1 MGGLFASP
9 TAIKVRFVEEIPFSL
24 EAIEGADRVFA
35 LTYSASEGLIRDL
48 APKVGE
54 MEVILGHPIPMAKL
68 EYLLALQKYT
78 LEGAQVEVKGDENLL
93 EALRQ
98 GRLRILLS
106 RRTSHA
112 KLFLVERGGQRFA
125 ILGSANLSRRALEGG
140 QVEIILMVEDEEV
153 VERLFAFYRE
163 MREESDV
170 VRPEVLMR
178 PVNPEDI
185 PILEKAQK
193 GPVILRVPEEVPVP
207 YRVEWVLKQAKV
219 YEPVAKEAKVKQGAL
234 EITPKAAK
242 ALRLGRAPSEEE
254 GTPPFLEVR
263 EREGGVFVLGE
274 LRPFLSPDAPEIRE
288 EVLVMARF
296 LNRYLAGYFL
306 HEEEAREQAE
316 DYFRLWAWYW
326 TAPVMSRLL
335 RRAHLE
341 GLPPHDYPL
350 YALVFG
356 KSGAGKTTF
365 LKLLSRSLVGVPVD
379 PVPGTELGKRVLLAL
394 HESGS
399 EFPVVFDDV
408 TTRDFSEKV
417 EPVVK
422 SLYEVPRGTLTPVAF
437 SFNAS
442 QAYTPPEEI
451 RRRAFLVRAQA
462 VLDETR
468 PEAATRLRSEVG
480 QDLLAVRGAFFRAFI
495 PRLLQATEEERDWL
509 LASTR
514 ILTEFLGE
522 VLGAPPPWAKPT
534 SLAELSQSRLAEVRD
549 KMRALLQLHKLE
561 WRSGRPHLR
570 LGPDARRIGRELPGW
585 LVEEVQGEVLILKE
599 KGLRRLGLLR
609 GLSWWPFRL

>member
-1 MGGLFASP
+1 
-9 TAIKVRFVEEIPFSL
+9 
-24 EAIEGADRVFA
+24 
-35 LTYSASEGLIRDL
+35 
-48 APKVGE
+48 
-54 MEVILGHPIPMAKL
+54 
-68 EYLLALQKYT
+68 
-78 LEGAQVEVKGDENLL
+78 
-93 EALRQ
+93 
-98 GRLRILLS
+98 
-106 RRTSHA
+106 
-112 KLFLVERGGQRFA
+112 
-125 ILGSANLSRRALEGG
+125 
-140 QVEIILMVEDEEV
+140 
-153 VERLFAFYRE
+153 
-163 MREESDV
+163 
-170 VRPEVLMR
+170 
-178 PVNPEDI
+178 
-185 PILEKAQK
+185 
-193 GPVILRVPEEVPVP
+193 
-207 YRVEWVLKQAKV
+207 
-219 YEPVAKEAKVKQGAL
+219 
-234 EITPKAAK
+234 
-242 ALRLGRAPSEEE
+242 
-254 GTPPFLEVR
+254 VR
-263 EREGGVFVLGE
+263 EWEGGVFVLGE
-274 LRPFLSPDAPEIRE
+274 LRPFLPPEAPEVRD

-306 HEEEAREQAE
+306 HEEEAQEQAE
-316 DYFRLWAWYW
+316 SYFHLWAWYW

-341 GLPPHDYPL
+341 GLPPHNYPL

-379 PVPGTELGKRVLLAL
+379 PVPGTELGKRALLAI

-408 TTRDFSEKV
+408 TPRDFSEKV

-468 PEAATRLRSEVG
+468 PEVANRLRSEVG

-495 PRLLQATEEERDWL
+495 PRLLRAAEEERDWL

-522 VLGAPPPWAKPT
+522 VLGP
-534 SLAELSQSRLAEVRD
+534 R
-549 KMRALLQLHKLE
+549 
-561 WRSGRPHLR
+561 
-570 LGPDARRIGRELPGW
+570 LPGPSPR
-585 LVEEVQGEVLILKE
+585 VSPSSPKAASP
-599 KGLRRLGLLR
+599 R
-609 GLSWWPFRL
+609 

>member
-1 MGGLFASP
+1 MDGLFANP
-9 TAIKVRFVEEIPFSL
+9 TAIKVRFVEEVPFSL
-24 EAIEGADRVFA
+24 EAIEGADRVLA

-68 EYLLALQKYT
+68 EHLLALQKFI
-78 LEGAQVEVKGDENLL
+78 LEGAQVEVKGDERLL
-93 EALRQ
+93 EALRE

-106 RRTSHA
+106 RRASHA
-112 KLFLVERGGQRFA
+112 KLFLVEKGERRFA

-153 VERLFAFYRE
+153 VERLSAFYRE
-163 MREESDV
+163 MREEADI
-170 VRPEVLMR
+170 VRPEVLVR
-178 PVNPEDI
+178 PINPEDL
-185 PILEKAQK
+185 PILEKAEK
-193 GPVILRVPEEVPVP
+193 GPVVLRVPEEVPVP
-207 YRVEWVLKQAKV
+207 YRIEFVLKQARV

-234 EITPKAAK
+234 EIPPKAVK
-242 ALRLGRAPSEEE
+242 ALRLGKTPSEEN
-254 GTPPFLEVR
+254 GAPPFLEVR
-263 EREGGVFVLGE
+263 EWEGGVFVLGE
-274 LRPFLSPDAPEIRE
+274 LRPFLPPDAPEVRDE
-288 EVLVMARF
+288 ALVMARF

-306 HEEEAREQAE
+306 HEEEAQEQAE
-316 DYFRLWAWYW
+316 SYFHLWAWYW

-341 GLPPHDYPL
+341 GLPPHNYPL

-379 PVPGTELGKRVLLAL
+379 PVPGTELGKRALLAI

-408 TTRDFSEKV
+408 TQRDFSEKV

-468 PEAATRLRSEVG
+468 PEVANRLRSEVG
-480 QDLLAVRGAFFRAFI
+480 QDLLAVRGAFFRAFV
-495 PRLLQATEEERDWL
+495 PRLLEATEGERDWL

-549 KMRALLQLHKLE
+549 KMRALLKLHRLE
-561 WRSGRPHLR
+561 WKSGRPHLR

-599 KGLRRLGLLR
+599 KGLRRLGLSR
-609 GLSWWPFRL
+609 GFSWWPFRL

>member
-1 MGGLFASP
+1 MSGLFASP
-9 TAIKVRFVEEIPFSL
+9 TAIKVRFVEEVPFSL

-112 KLFLVERGGQRFA
+112 KLFLVEKGNQRFA

-178 PVNPEDI
+178 PINPEDI

-242 ALRLGRAPSEEE
+242 ALRLGRVPSEEE

-263 EREGGVFVLGE
+263 EREKGVFVLGE
-274 LRPFLSPDAPEIRE
+274 LRPFLSPDAPEVRE

-306 HEEEAREQAE
+306 HEEEAQEQAE

-341 GLPPHDYPL
+341 GLPPHNYPL

-399 EFPVVFDDV
+399 EFPIVFDDV

-468 PEAATRLRSEVG
+468 PEAANRLRNEVG

-495 PRLLQATEEERDWL
+495 SRLLQATEEERDWL

-522 VLGAPPPWAKPT
+522 VLGAPPPWAKPI

-549 KMRALLQLHKLE
+549 KMRALLKLHKLE

-599 KGLRRLGLLR
+599 KGLRRLGLSR

>member
-1 MGGLFASP
+1 MNSLFANP
-9 TAIKVRFVEEIPFSL
+9 TAIKVRFVEEAPFSL
-24 EAIEGADRVFA
+24 EAIEGADRVLA

-68 EYLLALQKYT
+68 EHLLALQKFI
-78 LEGAQVEVKGDENLL
+78 LEGAQVEVKGNGRLL
-93 EALRQ
+93 EALRE

-106 RRTSHA
+106 RQPSHA
-112 KLFLVERGGQRFA
+112 KLFLVEKGGQRFA
-125 ILGSANLSRRALEGG
+125 VLGSANLSRRALEGG
-140 QVEIILMVEDEEV
+140 QVEIILLAEDEEV
-153 VERLFAFYRE
+153 VDRLFAFYRE
-163 MREESDV
+163 MREEADI
-170 VRPEVLMR
+170 VRPEVLVR
-178 PVNPEDI
+178 PIAPEDI
-185 PILEKAQK
+185 PILEKAEK
-193 GPVILRVPEEVPVP
+193 GPVVLRVPEEVPVP
-207 YRVEWVLKQAKV
+207 YRIEFVLKQAKT

-234 EITPKAAK
+234 EITPKAVK
-242 ALRLGRAPSEEE
+242 ALQLGRVPPEEN

-263 EREGGVFVLGE
+263 EWEGGVFVLGE
-274 LRPFLSPDAPEIRE
+274 LRPFLPSDAPEVRD

-306 HEEEAREQAE
+306 HEEEAQEQAE
-316 DYFRLWAWYW
+316 SYFHLWAWYW

-341 GLPPHDYPL
+341 GLPPHNYPL

-365 LKLLSRSLVGVPVD
+365 LKLLSRSLVGIPVD
-379 PVPGTELGKRVLLAL
+379 PIPGTELGKRALLAI

-408 TTRDFSEKV
+408 TARDFSEKV
-417 EPVVK
+417 EPVAK

-468 PEAATRLRSEVG
+468 PDVASRLRSEVG

-495 PRLLQATEEERDWL
+495 PRLLQATGEERDWL

-549 KMRALLQLHKLE
+549 KMRALLKLHRLE
-561 WRSGRPHLR
+561 WKSGRPHLR

-599 KGLRRLGLLR
+599 KGLRRLGLSR

>member
-1 MGGLFASP
+1 MNGLFANP
-9 TAIKVRFVEEIPFSL
+9 TAIKVRFVEEVPFSL
-24 EAIEGADRVFA
+24 EAIEGADRVLA

-68 EYLLALQKYT
+68 EHLLALQKFI
-78 LEGAQVEVKGDENLL
+78 LEGAQVEVKGDEKVL
-93 EALRQ
+93 EALRR

-106 RRTSHA
+106 RQPSHA
-112 KLFLVERGGQRFA
+112 KLFLVEKGGQRFA

-140 QVEIILMVEDEEV
+140 QVEIILVAEDEEV
-153 VERLFAFYRE
+153 VERLFAFYQQ
-163 MREESDV
+163 MREEADI
-170 VRPEVLMR
+170 VRPEVFVR

-185 PILEKAQK
+185 PILEKAEK
-193 GPVILRVPEEVPVP
+193 GPVVLRVPEEVPVP
-207 YRVEWVLKQAKV
+207 YRIEFVLKQAKV

-234 EITPKAAK
+234 EITPKAVK
-242 ALRLGRAPSEEE
+242 ALQLGRVPPEEN

-263 EREGGVFVLGE
+263 EWEGGVFVLGE
-274 LRPFLSPDAPEIRE
+274 LRPFLPPDAPEVRD

-306 HEEEAREQAE
+306 HEEEAQEQAE
-316 DYFRLWAWYW
+316 SYFHLWAWYW
-326 TAPVMSRLL
+326 TAPVRSRLL

-341 GLPPHDYPL
+341 GLPPHNYPL

-379 PVPGTELGKRVLLAL
+379 PLPGTELGKRALLAL

-408 TTRDFSEKV
+408 TTRDFSDKV

-468 PEAATRLRSEVG
+468 PDVANRLRSEVG

-495 PRLLQATEEERDWL
+495 PRLLQAADEEKDWL

-549 KMRALLQLHKLE
+549 KMRALLKLHRLE
-561 WRSGRPHLR
+561 WKSGRPHLR

-599 KGLRRLGLLR
+599 KGLRRLGVTR
-609 GLSWWPFRL
+609 GPSWWPFRF

>member
-24 EAIEGADRVFA
+24 EVIEGADRVFA

-78 LEGAQVEVKGDENLL
+78 LEGAQVEVRGDEALL

-106 RRTSHA
+106 RRASHA
-112 KLFLVERGGQRFA
+112 KLFLVEKGAQRFA

-140 QVEIILMVEDEEV
+140 QVEIILMVEDKEV

-163 MREESDV
+163 MREEADM
-170 VRPEVLMR
+170 VRPEVLIR
-178 PVNPEDI
+178 SIAPEDV
-185 PILEKAQK
+185 PLLEKAEK
-193 GPVILRVPEEVPVP
+193 RPVILRVPEEVPVP
-207 YRVEWVLKQAKV
+207 YRVELVVKQAKI
-219 YEPVAKEAKVKQGAL
+219 YEPVAKEAKVKRGML
-234 EITPKAAK
+234 EITPKAVK

-254 GTPPFLEVR
+254 GSPPFLEVR

-274 LRPFLSPDAPEIRE
+274 LRPFLSPDASEVRE
-288 EVLVMARF
+288 EALVMARF

-306 HEEEAREQAE
+306 HEEEAQEQAE
-316 DYFRLWAWYW
+316 DYFRLWAWCW

-341 GLPPHDYPL
+341 GLPPHNYPL

-365 LKLLSRSLVGVPVD
+365 LKLLSRSLVGAPVD
-379 PVPGTELGKRVLLAL
+379 PIPGTELGKRVLLAL

-399 EFPVVFDDV
+399 EFPIIFDDV

-422 SLYEVPRGTLTPVAF
+422 SLYEVPQGTLTPVAF

-468 PEAATRLRSEVG
+468 PEAANRLRSEVG

-522 VLGAPPPWAKPT
+522 VLGAPPPWAKPI

-549 KMRALLQLHKLE
+549 KMRALLKLHKLE

-599 KGLRRLGLLR
+599 KGLRRLGLSR